1 MTNINLPSVAI
12 IGSPNAGKSTLFNKI
27 AKQRIAIVSEVAGV
41 TRDRNYANITI
52 DDTSFI
58 LVDTGGLTTR
68 KEQLQHQLNEQTK
81 LAMAECNLIIFL
93 IDAVAGVTPETTELA
108 KVIRKLNKPYLLVA
122 NKTEHNSSKMHASE
136 LHNLALGDPIK
147 ISAAHNQGIYDLKEM
162 IVENITKLAPKTEP
176 IENDSIT
183 LALIGK
189 PNTGKSTLIN
199 TIVGTER
206 MITSDIAGTTRDSV
220 SIDTTIDGKDYTIID
235 TAGIR
240 RKSKV
245 KEQVERFSVIRSL
258 NSVSNADV
266 VIYLVDPED
275 NITDQDFKLL
285 SYILDEGKSLIVAI
299 NKSDLL
305 DNKQKKECL
314 KITKEKL
321 EFLEAP
327 VITTISAY
335 KGYGLKA
342 LWKQVAMVYDC
353 ANMQLQSNK
362 LTNLL
367 NAAMEANPPPMIHG
381 RRIKMQFAHPGG
393 VNPLRI
399 IIHGKQVDKIP
410 QPYQRYLRNY
420 FIRKLGVKGTP
431 LLLFFKATSN
441 PFDKKSS

>member
-1 MTNINLPSVAI
+1 MTNKKLPSVAI
-12 IGSPNAGKSTLFNKI
+12 VGAPNAGKSTLFNKI

-52 DDTSFI
+52 DDTKFI
-58 LVDTGGLTTR
+58 LVDTGGLTAR
-68 KEQLQHQLNEQTK
+68 KEQLQSQLNEQTK
-81 LAMAECNLIIFL
+81 MAMSECDLIIFL
-93 IDAVAGVTPETTELA
+93 VDALSGVTPETAELA
-108 KVIRKLNKPYLLVA
+108 GVIRKLNKPYLLVA
-122 NKTEHNSSKMHASE
+122 NKTENNTSKLHAAE
-136 LHNLALGDPIK
+136 LHSLALGDPIK
-147 ISAAHNQGIYDLKEM
+147 ISAAHNQGIHELKE
-162 IVENITKLAPKTEP
+162 IIIERIPKYNNPPSEEDAP
-176 IENDSIT
+176 IT

-206 MITSDIAGTTRDSV
+206 MITSDIAGTTRDSIA
-220 SIDTTIDGKDYTIID
+220 IDTKIDGKDYTIID

-240 RKSKV
+240 RKTKI

-258 NSVSNADV
+258 NSASSADV

-275 NITDQDFKLL
+275 NITDQDLRLL
-285 SYILDEGKSLIVAI
+285 NYILDEGKALIVAI

-305 DNKQKKECL
+305 DNKQKRECL

-342 LWKQVAMVYDC
+342 LWKQIAMVYDC

-362 LTNLL
+362 LTELL
-367 NAAMEANPPPMIHG
+367 NAAVEANPPPMIHG
-381 RRIKMQFAHPGG
+381 RRIKLQFAHPGG
-393 VNPLRI
+393 VKPLRI
-399 IIHGKQVDKIP
+399 IIHGRQVDKVSG
-410 QPYQRYLRNY
+410 PYLRYLRNY
-420 FIRKLGVKGTP
+420 FIRKLGIKGTP
-431 LLLFFKATSN
+431 LQIYFKTTNNRSY
-441 PFDKKSS
+441 P